1 MTRHVFKLTLA
12 IVAAIVILGFVLP
25 AMVSARDDIL
35 VAVAGIFIIAMG
47 VITITVMPKIINKFK
62 KSIMDKVNEH
72 V

>member
-1 MTRHVFKLTLA
+1 MTKHVFKLTLA

-47 VITITVMPKIINKFK
+47 VVCVILLKNNVNKIMKYGK
-62 KSIMDKVNEH
+62 GE
-72 V
+72 

>member
-12 IVAAIVILGFVLP
+12 IIAAIVILGFVLP

-47 VITITVMPKIINKFK
+47 VITVTVMPKIINKIV
-62 KSIMDKVNEH
+62 SKVND
-72 V
+72 VRD